1 MGSRLALQREP
12 LLFMAQRMSR
22 NEIEA
27 VKVLERTTFVPR
39 LERLNR
45 EVVDLASACLSRKS
59 TTETLKSFRSKHRTC
74 SQAGR
79 RGFDPR
85 LPLHVFNG
93 LEVFESLS
101 ITAITA
107 LSSPITSRS
116 RLEGVTSTFQPNFRT
131 SHAASI
137 FQKDSI

>member
-1 MGSRLALQREP
+1 MGTNDQDGRPWAHK
-12 LLFMAQRMSR
+12 FF
-22 NEIEA
+22 IH
-27 VKVLERTTFVPR
+27 KRT
-39 LERLNR
+39 
-45 EVVDLASACLSRKS
+45 EV
-59 TTETLKSFRSKHRTC
+59 

-93 LEVFESLS
+93 LEVFENLS

-116 RLEGVTSTFQPNFRT
+116 RLEGVTSTFQPNLRT
-131 SHAASI
+131 SHGVPP
-137 FQKDSI
+137 FQKNSL